1 MLITNDARE
10 RLLMETH
17 PADSMHGDV
26 ARGGETLP
34 CDEGLPGSQTAKTEP
49 RDGFPGDRRHGR
61 RRQARP

>member
-1 MLITNDARE
+1 
-10 RLLMETH
+10 METH